1 MNLQINNFKSYDRK
15 LIDDDSIFG
24 LAKAFTMLPKLS
36 DLSLSLKSNGIKDE
50 CIANFSSQ
58 LPEFINLKYLKLNF
72 WFNKIIENGAC
83 FMAQNLQK
91 CSNLSTLILNLQYNK
106 IRYQGAL
113 NLSKSILNL
122 TNLTY
127 LKLDLRFCKIGQA
140 GPFDVIST
148 LANCRNLRIL
158 KLGFGENNIE
168 DEQEELLLRKI
179 KHIKYIVLF
188 ELNLYDDFGEI
199 SDSEEEVDEE
209 S

>member
-91 CSNLSTLILNLQYNK
+91 CSNLSTLILNLQ
-106 IRYQGAL
+106 
-113 NLSKSILNL
+113 
-122 TNLTY
+122 
-127 LKLDLRFCKIGQA
+127 FCKIGQA